1 MSSLIKYLSG
11 LVVALLL
18 MIAVLLGAFWAP
30 DQPPE
35 VLAER
40 WAQPPSSFVII
51 DGMPVHY
58 RDQGPRDAERTVL
71 LLHGTSAS
79 LHTWEGWVAELEED
93 YRVVS
98 LDLPGFGMT
107 GPFVNHN
114 DYSIGAYTTFM
125 AEAMDALEIEQAVIA
140 GNSFGGEVAW
150 ETALALP
157 ERVSALILVDAAG
170 YPIESAS
177 MPLGFRIAQIPALS
191 SVMNR
196 VLPRSVIE
204 SSVRNVYGDPDLV
217 TDELVDRYYDL
228 TLREGNRAALS
239 ARFSHVEWRNESG
252 ERLATITQPT
262 LVIWG
267 AQDRLIPPENGH
279 RFVQDMPNAELVM
292 FETLGHVPQEED
304 PQATVRAAK
313 GFLGSLDRAVPEE
326 VRE

>member
-11 LVVALLL
+11 LVIALLL
-18 MIAVLLGAFWAP
+18 LVAVLLGAWWAP

-35 VLAER
+35 ALAER
-40 WAQPPSSFVII
+40 WAQPPSSFVTI

-58 RDQGPRDAERTVL
+58 RDQGSRDAEQTVL

-79 LHTWEGWVAELEED
+79 LHTWEGWVAEMGD
-93 YRVVS
+93 AYRVVS
-98 LDLPGFGMT
+98 LDLPGFGLT
-107 GPFVNHN
+107 GPFVSHD

-125 AEAMDALEIEQAVIA
+125 GQAMDALEIEQAVVA

-150 ETALALP
+150 ETALAMP

-170 YPIESAS
+170 YPIESVS
-177 MPLGFRIAQIPALS
+177 MPLGFRIAQTPALS
-191 SVMNR
+191 SIMNR

-204 SSVRNVYGDPDLV
+204 SSVRNVYGDPSLV

-239 ARFSHVEWRNESG
+239 ARFTHAVWRDESG
-252 ERLATITQPT
+252 ERLATLTQPT

-304 PQATVRAAK
+304 PQATAQAALS
-313 GFLGSLDRAVPEE
+313 FLEQAFPEE
-326 VRE
+326 LRE